1 MNVWLALNVRVVY
14 NSDTIWISIIM
25 FQIPTLELKKH
36 KKVSVVFHERL
47 QILSVSRILY
57 LVSGILEFYLYLKFC
72 IWYLEFFIQGFH
84 QHLTKLG
91 QLNWLDKTFSTLW
104 LEAPNM
110 EFYWNRRQ
118 TAEFVKVFLSLSDNK
133 TSTVNTE
140 AVAQRCS
147 VKKVLIVISQNSQEN
162 THARVS
168 CLIKLQIEGSIFIK
182 K

>member
-1 MNVWLALNVRVVY
+1 
-14 NSDTIWISIIM
+14 M

-72 IWYLEFFIQGFH
+72 IWYLEFFIQGFY
-84 QHLTKLG
+84 QHLTELG
-91 QLNWLDKTFSTLW
+91 QLNWLDKTFS
-104 LEAPNM
+104 M

-162 THARVS
+162 TRTRVP

>member
-1 MNVWLALNVRVVY
+1 MASLECVVY

-57 LVSGILEFYLYLKFC
+57 LVSGILEFY
-72 IWYLEFFIQGFH
+72 
-84 QHLTKLG
+84 QHLTELG
-91 QLNWLDKTFSTLW
+91 QLNWLDKTFS
-104 LEAPNM
+104 M

-162 THARVS
+162 TRTRVP